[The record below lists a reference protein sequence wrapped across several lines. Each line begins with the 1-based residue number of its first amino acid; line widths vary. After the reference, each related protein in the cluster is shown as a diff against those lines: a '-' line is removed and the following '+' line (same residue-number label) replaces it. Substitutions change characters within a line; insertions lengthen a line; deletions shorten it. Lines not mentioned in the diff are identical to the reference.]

1 MSTGS
6 YDVIVVGAGH
16 AGCEAAL
23 ASARLG
29 CKTLIITL
37 NIDNIALM
45 SCNPAIGG
53 IAKGHIVREI
63 DALGGEMGRVTDRT
77 GIQFRMLNTS
87 KGPAVQALR
96 AQADR
101 NAYKLAMRNVL
112 ELQENID
119 IAQGIVEKLI
129 VSEGKVRG
137 VETNLGMQYDAK
149 AVILTTGTFLR
160 GLIHIGLTNYPAGR
174 AGEFPSVGLSDN
186 LKKLGF
192 TLGRLKT
199 GTPPRLDARSIDFS
213 VMTAQHGD
221 EPPVP
226 FSYLTDKIDR
236 KQVPCYLTYTSTVTH
251 EIIKRNLDRS
261 PLYGGVIKGIGPRYC
276 PSIEDKIV
284 RFSDKEKHQ
293 VFLEPEGYDTVE
305 IYANGISTS
314 LPADVQIE
322 LVRSIKGLEEAEIMR
337 PGYAIEYDFIPPTQI
352 KHTLETKLIEGLYN
366 AGQIN
371 GTSGYEEA
379 AAQGI
384 IAGINAALKIQGKET
399 FILDRS
405 DAYIG
410 VLIDDLVTKGTQEP
424 YRMFTSRAEYRLLLR
439 HDNADSRLTERG
451 YRIGLVS
458 VDRYKKFEEA
468 KNSIEQEISRLKKIR
483 AGNLS
488 SPLFTGCSDETV
500 MSQGFTNGDENPAC
514 HPICHPEFI
523 SGSTTM
529 TGQLIP
535 KQVRDDS
542 EKGNSVGKIK
552 PGVTLSQLLQRPEM
566 DYGTIEK
573 LSPSPQ
579 ALSNEEKKRV
589 EIEVKYEGYIKRQ
602 LQLIDRYRDM
612 EKKRIPDDFDYSKIS
627 GLSHEVI
634 EKLLSIRPVSLG
646 QASRIPGITPAAVS
660 IIAITIAKRN
670 RSKDM

>member
-1 MSTGS
+1 MSTGC

-29 CKTLIITL
+29 CRTLVITL

-53 IAKGHIVREI
+53 IAKGHLVREI
-63 DALGGEMGRVTDRT
+63 DALGGEMGRVTDMT

-87 KGPAVQALR
+87 KGPAVRALR

-101 NAYKLAMRNVL
+101 SAYKLAMRNCL
-112 ELQENID
+112 ESQENIEVV
-119 IAQGIVEKLI
+119 QGVAEKLI
-129 VSEGKVRG
+129 VEVNKVRG
-137 VETNLGMQYDAK
+137 IETNLGLRYESR
-149 AVILTTGTFLR
+149 AVILTTGTFLK
-160 GLIHIGLTNYPAGR
+160 GLIHIGLKNYPGGR
-174 AGEFPSVGLSDN
+174 AGELPSVGLSDN
-186 LKKLGF
+186 LKELGF

-213 VMTAQHGD
+213 VMSEQTGD

-226 FSYLTDKIDR
+226 FSYLTDRIVR
-236 KQVPCYLTYTSTVTH
+236 RQAACHLTYTSPVTH
-251 EIIKRNLDRS
+251 EIINRNLGRS
-261 PLYGGVIKGIGPRYC
+261 PLYSGVIKGIGPRYC

-284 RFSDKEKHQ
+284 RFSNKEKHQ

-314 LPADVQIE
+314 LPADVQME
-322 LVRSIKGLEEAEIMR
+322 LVRSIKGLEKAEIIR

-352 KHTLETKLIEGLYN
+352 RHTLETKLIEGLYN

-384 IAGINAALKIQGKET
+384 VAGINAALKIQGRES

-405 DAYIG
+405 EAYTG
-410 VLIDDLVTKGTQEP
+410 VLIDDLVTKGTAEP

-439 HDNADSRLTERG
+439 HDNADSRLTEKG

-458 VDRYKKFEEA
+458 PERYKKYEET
-468 KNSIEQEISRLKKIR
+468 KNSIEEEISRLKKIR
-483 AGNLS
+483 IGKLAS
-488 SPLFTGCSDETV
+488 SPSKNDTIINQRLTKDDEYT
-500 MSQGFTNGDENPAC
+500 AC
-514 HPICHPEFI
+514 HTSDYPESV
-523 SGSTTM
+523 SGAETRLI
-529 TGQLIP
+529 QLNP
-535 KQVRDDS
+535 EPVRDDRES
-542 EKGNSVGKIK
+542 GDRIKYGKIK
-552 PGVTLSQLLQRPEM
+552 PDLTLSQLLQRPEM
-566 DYGTIEK
+566 DYSSIEK
-573 LSPSPQ
+573 ISPSPQ
-579 ALSNEEKKRV
+579 PLGSEEKKRV
-589 EIEVKYEGYIKRQ
+589 EIEVKYEGYINRQ
-602 LQLIDRYRDM
+602 LQLIERYRDM
-612 EKKRIPDDFDYSKIS
+612 EKRHIPSNLDYNKIS
-627 GLSHEVI
+627 GLSNEVV
-634 EKLLSIRPVSLG
+634 EKLLSVKPVSLG

-660 IIAITIAKRN
+660 IISITIAKLS

>member
-1 MSTGS
+1 MSNGS

-119 IAQGIVEKLI
+119 IAQGVVEKLI

-322 LVRSIKGLEEAEIMR
+322 LVRYIKGLEEAGIMR

-384 IAGINAALKIQGKET
+384 VAGINAALKIQGKET

-542 EKGNSVGKIK
+542 EKWNSVGKIK

-634 EKLLSIRPVSLG
+634 EKLLYIRPVSLG

-660 IIAITIAKRN
+660 IISITIAKRN